1 MASTIPQVSSSYT
14 SSAYDT
20 TSKAD
25 QGSLDKNGFLKML
38 TAQMANQDPTSGQ
51 DPNQYFQTISQM
63 TTVEQL
69 TNLATS
75 STAALSRQKDANATG
90 LIGKSVTYPGSD
102 GTPVTGTVESVQ
114 LSTKNGPSL
123 TVAGVAGISPDLVTN
138 VQ

>member
-1 MASTIPQVSSSYT
+1 MASTIPGVSNTYT
-14 SSAYDT
+14 SSAYDM

-75 STAALSRQKDANATG
+75 STAALSRQKDANATA
-90 LIGKSVTYPGSD
+90 LIGRTVTYPGAD
-102 GTPVTGTVESVQ
+102 GNPVTGAVESVQ
-114 LSTKNGPSL
+114 LSDTNGPSL
-123 TVAGVAGISPDLVTN
+123 TVAGVAGVSPDLITN